1 MNPVMQQARRF
12 EELLDRGPQDGPY
25 AFSTIFDNRTWQA
38 HRRSKL
44 KFKLLQLIDAKLQ
57 SMLQEGERVRYVTL
71 GCSVS
76 FWESYL
82 LGWVV
87 YFLNRRAIVI
97 TTRRILLLQISS
109 RNRPRELV
117 AQLRYS
123 AIARVSSTL
132 LGYTKLHLVN
142 GKTYVFAHVP
152 KADRRFLQTLVK
164 WTGQRMGQDHA
175 GVEDLCSHCFAVVD
189 GQPERCAA
197 CGGTFKSSVRAALL
211 SLAFP
216 GFGDWYLGHRVFAVF
231 EMLAAALLWLLVL
244 LPYREDTPPLPMRL
258 LFAALIVL
266 FAHGADA
273 MKTRHIARKGLYPDR
288 TKSRAG

>member
-12 EELLDRGPQDGPY
+12 EELLDREPQDGPY
-25 AFSTIFDNRTWQA
+25 VFSTIFDNRTWQA

-44 KFKLLQLIDAKLQ
+44 KFRLLQAIDAKLQ
-57 SMLQEGERVRYVTL
+57 AMLQPGERVRYVTL
-71 GCSVS
+71 GCGVS

-82 LGWVV
+82 LGWIV
-87 YFLNRRAIVI
+87 YFLNRRAIIV
-97 TTRRILLLQISS
+97 TSRRILLLQIGS
-109 RNRPRELV
+109 RNQPRELV

-142 GKTYVFAHVP
+142 GNTYVFAHVP
-152 KADRRFLQTLVK
+152 KADRRFLQSLVK
-164 WTGQRMGQDHA
+164 WTGKRMGQDHA
-175 GVEDLCSHCFAVVD
+175 DIEHLCSHCFALIA
-189 GQPERCAA
+189 GQPERCAS
-197 CGGTFKSSVRAALL
+197 CGGTFKSSLRATLL

-231 EMLAAALLWLLVL
+231 EIIAAALLWAFVL
-244 LPYREDTPPLPMRL
+244 LPYLQHTLSLSMRL
-258 LFAALIVL
+258 VFAGLIVL

-273 MKTRHIARKGLYPDR
+273 VKTRHIARKGLYPDR
-288 TKSRAG
+288 TRSADG